1 MSVNLECILCRTGSG
16 ICSRKSI
23 PEKRNKIRV
32 REELWTGTVWS
43 CRWFGQRRRSLHRAH
58 SDPTHLPLRRGT
70 CHSCS
75 SSAERQ
81 QRSAGI
87 KAELPGNC
95 AAKER
100 GVVSIKNKVI
110 ICARQRTSALFD
122 LNSRC
127 SLPDRRRNNLP
138 HRWSKL
144 RTGSRDGIGRRP
156 PRLCLPLLPL
166 LHRHPQTH
174 LHIK

>member
-16 ICSRKSI
+16 TCSRRSI
-23 PEKRNKIRV
+23 PEKRNKNRV
-32 REELWTGTVWS
+32 REELGVWG
-43 CRWFGQRRRSLHRAH
+43 CQWFGQRRRSLHRAH
-58 SDPTHLPLRRGT
+58 SDPTHLPLHRGT

-81 QRSAGI
+81 QWLGEI
-87 KAELPGNC
+87 KAELPGNG
-95 AAKER
+95 AAKQK
-100 GVVSIKNKVI
+100 GVVAIKNKEKVAVI
-110 ICARQRTSALFD
+110 WAHQCTSALFD
-122 LNSRC
+122 LNPC
-127 SLPDRRRNNLP
+127 CLLPDRRQNNLP

-144 RTGSRDGIGRRP
+144 RTGSQGGTGRRP
-156 PRLCLPLLPL
+156 PHLCLLLLPP